1 VIAIHKKSDLY
12 PISCFPNP
20 ASDVLNI
27 LFNNSGNNNVS
38 IIIYDISGREI
49 IREEKVVSEGSNILT
64 LETNALSSGSYSVS
78 LLNSRNEILARDLL
92 NKIKNRNSPTTF
104 DHPWFGAFTA
114 AQWFWLLG
122 THQAIHRA
130 QIRKIKEILN
140 H

>member
-1 VIAIHKKSDLY
+1 MHPPGKVSYYRLKQVDYDGQFTYSSVIAIHKKSDLY

-78 LLNSRNEILARDLL
+78 LLNSRNEILARDLFL
-92 NKIKNRNSPTTF
+92 KK
-104 DHPWFGAFTA
+104 
-114 AQWFWLLG
+114 
-122 THQAIHRA
+122 
-130 QIRKIKEILN
+130 
-140 H
+140 